1 VATEPTR
8 VLYRERQ
15 RLSAADLEAEQ
26 AYLLGLDARHNLQ
39 QHSAGIVRGLFLG
52 IDLAGVRAVH
62 PGVAIDR
69 LGRDVVIAADTPIA
83 GVEGEHC
90 FDVWLLYCRQPG
102 PEPCGRGT
110 FQRWNEHAMVIA
122 TLVGAGD
129 DPVSPAD
136 EAVHLGRLNCTPPD
150 LAYISAIAAG
160 VVDPAERVSLQV
172 GPATG
177 RDRNGFVVTVTDPA
191 GAAITRLAIDRQGTN
206 TVHGTVNLL
215 GYVATAELATAAGQA
230 LVAEATTPGPD
241 GERVRVLLD
250 EETSSLLVFA
260 GGRRVLSAP
269 LELKGSLKELQ
280 QSVDRFN
287 LASDLVR
294 LRVLGEVAKPP
305 AQPDPVQP
313 AVAGPKVLA
322 STSQSQGQTQSQS
335 RAAAARAIALRPA
348 GGRLDL
354 EGWPPATQA
363 AQVPL
368 RGCDVKAQRRE
379 DAGVEPN
386 GVSFMPIAKQDP
398 GPRFSSVYSATVD
411 VDKRSVDELR
421 LDLGLEQDGDQT
433 TRLSIVGVP
442 MPPAP
447 NEPFT
452 WLTVNGECQVAL
464 AERNPT
470 TPDQLI
476 SVRVDGVVEQSP
488 MKPDIT
494 DPDFRALLVA
504 AWLSGLQSSV
514 QATTVVTPTF
524 ANLPAFIE
532 TGSTW
537 TYTVNVANTGTEAV
551 TVETIVETRN
561 IANQTLLDSL
571 GRNETIAPGA
581 TRAIAI
587 QHRAN
592 EMPEGDLTIEVR
604 LHGKVGRFPWW
615 NAKSTDQPIPVL
627 ASPDID
633 SSDLPASAPIS
644 TPFEYTFTVTNNS
657 AQAITLTAVTVAEGG
672 VAQQLLNA
680 DRQVAAGA
688 TTPDFGPV
696 LHDDGITA
704 DTSVEI
710 AISYRYAAGQTSQR
724 LIEKTIAA
732 ADDLQFQ
739 IAVTTATT
747 SALTY
752 SLTIDNA
759 GQAPVTLQSLRQ
771 RNHPLGSAAT
781 AAQAIA
787 GVSGTVILPGGS
799 RRFMNVTGIQPTA
812 AGQMDVEF
820 EATYDRSGR
829 TWTPP
834 FQAATPRV
842 TVQ

>member
-1 VATEPTR
+1 MATEPIR
-8 VLYRERQ
+8 VAYRERQ

-26 AYLLGLDARHNLQ
+26 AYLLELDARHNLR

-52 IDLAGVRAVH
+52 TDLAGASMVH
-62 PGVAIDR
+62 PGLAIDS
-69 LGRDVVIAADTPIA
+69 LGREVMISADTPIS
-83 GVEGEHC
+83 GVDDGGC

-110 FQRWNEHAMVIA
+110 FQRWKERAIVIA
-122 TLVGAGD
+122 TPVGDGD

-136 EAVHLGRLNCTPPD
+136 NAVHLGRLNCTSPD
-150 LAYISAIAAG
+150 RAFISATAAG
-160 VVDPAERVSLQV
+160 VVDPAERVTLQV

-177 RDRNGFVVTVTDPA
+177 RDRNGFVVTVNDAT
-191 GAAITRLAIDRQGTN
+191 GTAATRLAIDRQGTN
-206 TVHGTVNLL
+206 IVRGTVNLL
-215 GYVATAELATAAGQA
+215 GYIATAELARVAGHL

-250 EETSSLLVFA
+250 EGKSNLLVFA

-269 LELKGSLKELQ
+269 LALRGTLKELQ
-280 QSVDRFN
+280 ASVARFN

-294 LRVLGEVAKPP
+294 LRVLDAVAKPGSQLGQGP
-305 AQPDPVQP
+305 PP
-313 AVAGPKVLA
+313 AVVSKGLG
-322 STSQSQGQTQSQS
+322 STSQSHGHAQS
-335 RAAAARAIALRPA
+335 RSHAVTAREIALRPA
-348 GGRLDL
+348 GGMLDL
-354 EGWPPATQA
+354 DEWPKATVA
-363 AQVPL
+363 AEAPL
-368 RGCDVKAQRRE
+368 RGCDVKTERPD

-386 GVSFMPIAKQDP
+386 GVSFTPIAKPDP
-398 GPRFSSVYSATVD
+398 APRFPSVYSATVEI
-411 VDKRSVDELR
+411 DKRSVEELR

-442 MPPAP
+442 TPPTPNAP
-447 NEPFT
+447 SWF
-452 WLTVNGECQVAL
+452 TVNGECQVAL
-464 AERNPT
+464 TERHPT
-470 TPDQLI
+470 KPDQLI

-514 QATTVVTPTF
+514 QATTVVRPTF

-532 TGSTW
+532 TASTW
-537 TYTVNVANTGTEAV
+537 TYTVNVANTGTEPV

-561 IANQTLLDSL
+561 IANQVFLDSL
-571 GRNETIAPGA
+571 GRNETIGPGA
-581 TRAIAI
+581 TKAIAI
-587 QHRAN
+587 HHRAN

-633 SSDLPASAPIS
+633 SSGLPASAPIN
-644 TPFEYTFTVTNNS
+644 TPFDYKFTVTNP
-657 AQAITLTAVTVAEGG
+657 ALQAITLTAVTVTEDG

-680 DRQVAAGA
+680 DQQVAAGA
-688 TTPDFGPV
+688 TTPNFGPV
-696 LHDDGITA
+696 LHNNGISA
-704 DTSVEI
+704 NMSVEI
-710 AISYRYAAGQTSQR
+710 SISYRYAGGQASQR
-724 LIEKTIAA
+724 AIQKTIAA
-732 ADDLQFQ
+732 ADDLEFQ

-747 SALTY
+747 AGLTY

-771 RNHPLGSAAT
+771 RNHRIGSPPT
-781 AAQAIA
+781 ASHSIA
-787 GVSGTVILPGGS
+787 NVANTVILPGAS
-799 RRFMNVTGIQPTA
+799 KTFTDVAGIDPTA
-812 AGQMDVEF
+812 AGQMAVEF
-820 EATYDRSGR
+820 EATYVRSGR
-829 TWTPP
+829 SWEPP
-834 FQAATPRV
+834 FQAATPTV